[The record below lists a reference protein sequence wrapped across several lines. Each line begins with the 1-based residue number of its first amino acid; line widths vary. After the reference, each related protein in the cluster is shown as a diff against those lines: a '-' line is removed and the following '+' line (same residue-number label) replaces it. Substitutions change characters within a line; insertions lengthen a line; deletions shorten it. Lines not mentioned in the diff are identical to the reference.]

1 VSVGSLT
8 EGLIE
13 SVGLHASSLM
23 LNETLPIA
31 MTVFLGNPA
40 FWRGQG
46 GPQLAKPAETAK
58 HLGMTTAIY
67 TGSFDPVT
75 YGHLDVIGRAA
86 RLFDTLV
93 VAVGAHHAKKALFT
107 ADERQ
112 AMLVE
117 VVAPIAAK
125 TGCRIEVVTFDD
137 LAVDVARR
145 HGASTFV
152 RGIRNTRD
160 LDDEASMA
168 GMNAAMAP
176 EVDSVFL
183 SASGSVRHIASSLVK
198 SVAAMGGDVSAFVP
212 PQVAEKLRARN
223 TAG

>member
-1 VSVGSLT
+1 
-8 EGLIE
+8 
-13 SVGLHASSLM
+13 
-23 LNETLPIA
+23 
-31 MTVFLGNPA
+31 
-40 FWRGQG
+40 
-46 GPQLAKPAETAK
+46 
-58 HLGMTTAIY
+58 MTTAIY

-107 ADERQ
+107 AEERQ

-117 VVAPIAAK
+117 VVAPIATK